1 MSYNKSTFVFG
12 ILALLILVLPQ
23 QSRAQW
29 SIGASYEIRQED
41 PKNGFGAR
49 LERDILKQLPLVDLS
64 LRAHFSY
71 FSDDN
76 RISSEGV
83 SFSQDIKT
91 YDYGL
96 AAVGGITVGVA
107 TPYLGVGLGSSTFDV
122 TRDDLP
128 AGSPFE
134 SDSKDS
140 AIYWNGFVGAK
151 VELLPAI
158 KPFVEYRLED
168 VSDYEDELR
177 DIKDSNGRWLF
188 GVSIAF

>member
-1 MSYNKSTFVFG
+1 MSYNKLTFVLGFW
-12 ILALLILVLPQ
+12 ALLFLAFPQ
-23 QSRAQW
+23 QSLGQW

-49 LERDILKQLPLVDLS
+49 IERDILQQLPLVDLS

-76 RISSEGV
+76 RITSEGI

-96 AAVGGITVGVA
+96 AAIGGISVGVLA
-107 TPYLGVGLGSSTFDV
+107 PYIGLGLGATTLDV

-128 AGSPFE
+128 IGSPFE
-134 SDSKDS
+134 RDSKDS
-140 AIYWNGFVGAK
+140 AFFWNGLVGAK
-151 VELLPAI
+151 VKLFPAI
-158 KPFVEYRLED
+158 VPFAEYRLENVAD
-168 VSDYEDELR
+168 FKDELR
-177 DIKDSNGRWLF
+177 DIEDSNGRWVF
-188 GVSIAF
+188 GVSLAF